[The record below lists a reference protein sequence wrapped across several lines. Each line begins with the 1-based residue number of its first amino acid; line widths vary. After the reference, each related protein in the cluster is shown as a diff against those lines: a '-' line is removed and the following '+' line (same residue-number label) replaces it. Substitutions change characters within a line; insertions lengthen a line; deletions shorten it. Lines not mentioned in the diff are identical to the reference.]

1 MPRLPSRRRVGQCPG
16 DESQARRRGFCQ
28 SETLGST
35 VDEQSSEDFVGHGRE
50 EGVFVVGCG
59 LLRTFTGV
67 AWAGGGAEEM
77 ASVERNPANSCAAAA
92 RNEFDDEMQP

>member
-1 MPRLPSRRRVGQCPG
+1 M
-16 DESQARRRGFCQ
+16 
-28 SETLGST
+28 
-35 VDEQSSEDFVGHGRE
+35 
-50 EGVFVVGCG
+50 FVVGCG